1 MEGRFSPRA
10 ETVLG
15 AGVASHTCATCGNP
29 PKAHPR
35 RDHGGGSRCSGVGA
49 HLLPTVDPVWENAIR
64 DWLIPLNLDTN
75 HGYAKEPVVNSE
87 LAKRRAVLEKRVAH
101 LHRLAAESRK
111 RLRQM
116 RTSDQVREEQVVSS

>member
-10 ETVLG
+10 ATVLG

-35 RDHGGGSRCSGVGA
+35 RDNGGGSRCSGGGA

-64 DWLIPLNLDTN
+64 DWLIPLHLDTN
-75 HGYAKEPVVNSE
+75 HRDAEEPVVNSGFVQ
-87 LAKRRAVLEKRVAH
+87 RRAVLEQRLAH
-101 LHRLAAESRK
+101 LHRL
-111 RLRQM
+111 
-116 RTSDQVREEQVVSS
+116 